1 MATLIS
7 FLGKKPKGYYETEY
21 LLQGYR
27 PFKTK
32 FIGMGLTELLKPKK
46 LLIIGTS
53 GSMWDTFF
61 EHFGNEDERLLKL
74 IEQASNNQVSE
85 DLLQEMTPE
94 LEKRFGCKVCCIV
107 IEYAKNNTEQI
118 NLLHR
123 LANELTENESILF
136 DVTHGFRHL
145 PMLYLVA
152 ARFLK
157 STKNIQTEHIYY
169 GAFEMKQGNQ
179 TPAPVVELNGLLS
192 MLDWVDALSAYKQ
205 SNDYAA
211 LGNLLDEDNKALLQ
225 KAAFFE
231 NINQIH
237 NAISPLGS
245 FRHNL
250 ENEKIDNSFM
260 PLVAEDLSKDTQWIK
275 ESRLD
280 KYQLRLAER
289 NLKNGDYLQACIRIQ
304 EAWISKMVYK
314 EKGDMKDYK
323 KRESAK
329 ENFLKE
335 NNDDKQQFN
344 DLSTLRNAMAH
355 GTEPKYEKMP
365 KNKQEIIRKIL
376 QDEAQLRKE
385 LTQIL
390 EHVKQ
395 WS

>member
-7 FLGKKPKGYYETEY
+7 FLGRQATGYQETEY
-21 LLQGYR
+21 RLGEDS
-27 PFKTK
+27 FTTK
-32 FIGMGLTELLKPKK
+32 FMGMGLTEILKPEK
-46 LLIIGTS
+46 LLLIGTS
-53 GSMWDTFF
+53 GSMWDVFF

-85 DLLQEMTPE
+85 DLLQEFIPD
-94 LEKRFGCKVCCIV
+94 LQAKFGCEVRCIV
-107 IEYAKNNTEQI
+107 IEYANNNTEQI

-123 LANELTENESILF
+123 FANELTENESIWL

-145 PMLYLVA
+145 PMLGLVA

-169 GAFEMKQGNQ
+169 GAFEMRQGNQ
-179 TPAPVVELNGLLS
+179 TPVVELNGLLS

-211 LGNLLDEDNKALLQ
+211 LGNLLDKDNKALLQ

-245 FRHNL
+245 FRQNL
-250 ENEKIDNSFM
+250 ENEQIDNSFM
-260 PLVAEDLSKDTQWIK
+260 PLVAKDLNKDTQWVK

-314 EKGDMKDYK
+314 EKEDVKDYK

-329 ENFLKE
+329 DNFLKE

-355 GTEPKYEKMP
+355 GTAPNYKAM
-365 KNKQEIIRKIL
+365 QAIL
-376 QDEAQLRKE
+376 QDEVKLRTK
-385 LTQIL
+385 LKQIL
-390 EHVKQ
+390 ERVKQ